1 MPFVCVGHVWI
12 SSVASVNKTE
22 EKEQQ
27 VSQPSRRYYLN
38 GIRGFSTSLKSVMTK
53 VTIDESVTG
62 LDVLGSIA
70 SRLA

>member
-1 MPFVCVGHVWI
+1 MPFVCVDCVD
-12 SSVASVNKTE
+12 KTK

-38 GIRGFSTSLKSVMTK
+38 EIRGFSTSLKSVMTK
-53 VTIDESVTG
+53 VTINESVTG